1 MAQKL
6 NLSYDENLVAELS
19 NKFDLRDP
27 NAEALADLV
36 KRIEKG
42 NYDALEPLVL
52 NLATGAGKTYVM
64 AAFIEYLRRQ
74 GHPNVM
80 VVTPTK
86 VVQDK
91 TVLDFTEG
99 SHRYIGGFDVPPRLV
114 TPGDVSNLRVDNVA
128 SDLFVGE
135 GASTLYVFNVQ
146 QLFPPKDGG
155 KNVATGDEA
164 ARRKTWKFQEDSGA
178 LAQRLIDTEDLVII
192 ADESHLFGS
201 TAKTFRKSLTS
212 LKPAVT
218 VGLTA
223 SPDKGDDIVY
233 HYPLWRAIQ
242 DGYVKQPVL
251 VYRESGYASED
262 RQLQDALSLLAIK
275 EEAYANYRAAHPNG
289 KQTKPLLFVV
299 CSDVAHATKIA
310 KRLRGPG
317 FVGDPLAVL
326 QVDNEH
332 NNNATQSYLRYL
344 DTDNSPVRV
353 IVSVNKL
360 REGWDTKRIAVMC
373 TLRTMGSE
381 VLTQQVMGRGL
392 RLPFGALTKVPAIDE
407 LDILSHESFVKLLK
421 SENVLKQFG
430 IENAVRE
437 GDEKEIITPP
447 GTSNPPQVGAG
458 AGDGTGATSDTA
470 TDTGETGTTVQPS
483 EDSRTRGDGPDTPA
497 VDRTVGTR
505 ALTDEDDV
513 AKGVEIFT
521 PVVVHVNEKFA
532 GTTFDFPSSAM
543 TKTKKQFELVDLPNS
558 VIVKRAEKV
567 TDTDEYLAR
576 TKIGVADEGNKIE
589 LDNDDRSAVPSFK
602 QTPSQ
607 VAAELIRRVMG
618 PGTVASTPEN
628 NSQLKRRIVPTFME
642 ATKIEQWT
650 EKAKESAA
658 RHLKELIV
666 EESRKANAQTGTTV
680 SIHPVTLP
688 IDDSFALD
696 LDKKILD
703 LLDRQEK
710 SAGKAGFSTAEYYG
724 TWKKGLFEAARF
736 DSFTG
741 EYRLAALLDL
751 DPNVVWWKRIYSHE
765 RARVAYTP
773 HNSYVPD
780 FVVFDKDGTHWI
792 VEAKE
797 NRGRDDERVQAK
809 RAAAE
814 RVVRQL
820 VGMPEYEDQTWG
832 YLIAYEDDIASS
844 DSWAD
849 LVAGSVTERMPTL

>member
-1 MAQKL
+1 MSQKL

-19 NKFDLRDP
+19 NKFDLRAP
-27 NAEALADLV
+27 NAEALSDLV
-36 KRIEKG
+36 KRIEEG

-91 TVLDFTEG
+91 TVLDFSEG

-146 QLFPPKDGG
+146 QLFPPKEGG

-223 SPDKGDDIVY
+223 SPDKGDDVVY
-233 HYPLWRAIQ
+233 RYPLWRAIQ

-251 VYRESGYASED
+251 VYRESGYDSED

-299 CSDVAHATKIA
+299 CSGVPHATEVA
-310 KRLRGPG
+310 ERLRGPG

-332 NNNATQSYLRYL
+332 NDNTTQSFLRYL

-392 RLPFGALTKVPAIDE
+392 RLPFGALTGVPAIDE
-407 LDILSHESFVKLLK
+407 LDILSHESFVKLLQ

-430 IENAVRE
+430 IEDAVRD
-437 GDEKEIITPP
+437 GDGTKIITPP
-447 GTSNPPQVGAG
+447 GTTNPPQVVTGTG
-458 AGDGTGATSDTA
+458 TGGSTSIGTGATDTM
-470 TDTGETGTTVQPS
+470 TVQPGESSLTSNEIIVTPS
-483 EDSRTRGDGPDTPA
+483 E
-497 VDRTVGTR
+497 RTVGTR

-521 PVVVHVNEKFA
+521 PVVVHVNEKFT

-543 TKTKKQFELVDLPNS
+543 TKTKKQFELVDIPNS
-558 VIVKRAEKV
+558 VIVERADKV

-576 TKIGVADEGNKIE
+576 TKIGVANEGNKIE

-618 PGTVASTPEN
+618 SGAVAATTEN
-628 NSQLKRRIVPTFME
+628 TSQLKRRIVPTFME

-658 RHLKELIV
+658 RHLRELVV
-666 EESRKANAQTGTTV
+666 EESRKANTQTGTTV

-688 IDDSFALD
+688 IDNSFVLD
-696 LDKKILD
+696 LDKKVLD

-751 DPNVVWWKRIYSHE
+751 DPNVVWWKRIYAHE
-765 RARVAYTP
+765 GARVAYTP

-780 FVVFDKDGTHWI
+780 FVVYDKDGTHWI

-797 NRGRDDERVQAK
+797 NRGRDDERVQTK

>member
-1 MAQKL
+1 MSQKL

-19 NKFDLRDP
+19 NKFDLRAP

-36 KRIEKG
+36 KRIEEG

-91 TVLDFTEG
+91 TVLDFSEG

-223 SPDKGDDIVY
+223 SPDKGDDVVY
-233 HYPLWRAIQ
+233 RYPLWRAIQ

-251 VYRESGYASED
+251 VYRESGYDSED

-275 EEAYANYRAAHPNG
+275 EEAYANYRAAHLNG

-299 CSDVAHATKIA
+299 CSGVPHATEVA
-310 KRLRGPG
+310 ERLRGPG

-332 NNNATQSYLRYL
+332 NDNTTQSFLRYL

-392 RLPFGALTKVPAIDE
+392 RLPFGTLTGVPAIDE
-407 LDILSHESFVKLLK
+407 LDILSHESFVKLLQ

-430 IENAVRE
+430 IEDAVRD
-437 GDEKEIITPP
+437 GDGTEIITPP
-447 GTSNPPQVGAG
+447 GTTNPPQVVTGTG
-458 AGDGTGATSDTA
+458 TGGSTSIGTGAT
-470 TDTGETGTTVQPS
+470 GTMTVQPGESSFTSNEVIVTPS
-483 EDSRTRGDGPDTPA
+483 E
-497 VDRTVGTR
+497 RTVGTR

-543 TKTKKQFELVDLPNS
+543 TKTKKQFELVDIPNS
-558 VIVKRAEKV
+558 VIVERADKV

-576 TKIGVADEGNKIE
+576 TKIGVANEGNKIE
-589 LDNDDRSAVPSFK
+589 LDNDERSAVPSFK

-618 PGTVASTPEN
+618 SGAVAATTEN
-628 NSQLKRRIVPTFME
+628 TSQLKRRIVPTFME

-658 RHLKELIV
+658 RHLRELVV

-680 SIHPVTLP
+680 SIHPLTLP
-688 IDDSFALD
+688 IDNSFVLD
-696 LDKKILD
+696 LDKKVLD

-751 DPNVVWWKRIYSHE
+751 DPNVVWWKRIYAHE
-765 RARVAYTP
+765 GARVAYTP

-780 FVVFDKDGTHWI
+780 FVVYDKDGTHWI

-797 NRGRDDERVQAK
+797 NRGRDDERVQTK

-849 LVAGSVTERMPTL
+849 LVAGSVTERMPKL

>member
-6 NLSYDENLVAELS
+6 NLSFDENLVAELTS
-19 NKFDLRDP
+19 KFDLRAP

-36 KRIEKG
+36 KRIEEG

-114 TPGDVSNLRVDNVA
+114 TPGDVSNLRVNDA
-128 SDLFVGE
+128 AADQFVGE
-135 GASTLYVFNVQ
+135 GASTLYVFNVHQ
-146 QLFPPKDGG
+146 IIPPKEGG
-155 KNVATGDEA
+155 KNVATGEEA

-192 ADESHLFGS
+192 ADESHLFGT
-201 TAKTFRKSLTS
+201 TAKRFRESLTS

-223 SPDKGDDIVY
+223 SPDEGDDIVY
-233 HYPLWRAIQ
+233 RYPLWRAIQ

-251 VYRESGYASED
+251 VYRESGYDSEG

-275 EEAYANYRAAHPNG
+275 EEAYANYREAHPNG

-299 CSDVAHATKIA
+299 CSSVPHATEVA
-310 KRLRGPG
+310 ERLRGPG

-332 NNNATQSYLRYL
+332 NDNTTQSFLRYL

-392 RLPFGALTKVPAIDE
+392 RLPFGALTRVSAIDE
-407 LDILSHESFVKLLK
+407 LDILSHESFVILLK
-421 SENVLKQFG
+421 NENVLKQFG
-430 IENAVRE
+430 IEDAVRE
-437 GDEKEIITPP
+437 GDGKKVIAPP
-447 GTSNPPQVGAG
+447 GTTNPPQVGT
-458 AGDGTGATSDTA
+458 GTGDDTDATGDTSA
-470 TDTGETGTTVQPS
+470 DIGKTGTTVQPGEGS
-483 EDSRTRGDGPDTPA
+483 STPGDFPDTPA
-497 VDRTVGTR
+497 VGRTVGTR
-505 ALTDEDDV
+505 ALTDEDDIG
-513 AKGVEIFT
+513 KDVEVFT
-521 PVVVHVNEKFA
+521 PVIVNINEKFA
-532 GTTFDFPSSAM
+532 GTTFDFPSSTM
-543 TKTKKQFELVDLPNS
+543 TKTKKQFELVDVPNS
-558 VIVKRAEKV
+558 VVVERADKV

-576 TKIGVADEGNKIE
+576 TKIGVADEGNEIE
-589 LDNDDRSAVPSFK
+589 LDNDERSAVPSFK

-607 VAAELIRRVMG
+607 VAAELVRRVMG
-618 PGTVASTPEN
+618 SGAVAATPEN
-628 NSQLKRRIVPTFME
+628 NSQLRRRIVPTFMK

-658 RHLKELIV
+658 RHLRELVI

-680 SIHPVTLP
+680 AIHPVTLP
-688 IDDSFALD
+688 IDDSFTLE
-696 LDKKILD
+696 LNKKVLD
-703 LLDRQEK
+703 LLDSQAK
-710 SAGKAGFSTAEYYG
+710 SAGKAGFSDAEYYG
-724 TWKKGLFEAARF
+724 KWKKGLFEAARF

-751 DPNVVWWKRIYSHE
+751 DPNVVWWKRIYAHE
-765 RARVAYTP
+765 GARVAYTP

-780 FVVFDKDGTHWI
+780 FIVYDRQGIYWI

-797 NRGRDDERVQAK
+797 NRGRNDERVQAK

-820 VGMPEYEDQTWG
+820 IGMPEYEDQTWG

-849 LVAGSVTERMPTL
+849 LVSGSVTERMPST

>member
-1 MAQKL
+1 MSQKL
-6 NLSYDENLVAELS
+6 NLSYDENLVAELTS
-19 NKFDLRDP
+19 KFDLRAP
-27 NAEALADLV
+27 NTEALTALV
-36 KRIEKG
+36 KRIENG
-42 NYDALEPLVL
+42 DYNALEPLVL

-64 AAFIEYLRRQ
+64 AAFTEYLRRQ

-91 TVLDFTEG
+91 TVLDFSKG
-99 SHRYIGGFDVPPRLV
+99 SHRYIGGFDIPPRLV
-114 TPGDVSNLRVDNVA
+114 TPDDVSNVRVNYA
-128 SDLFVGE
+128 AADLFVGE
-135 GASTLYVFNVQ
+135 GASTLYVFNVH
-146 QLFPPKDGG
+146 QLFPPKEGG
-155 KNVATGDEA
+155 KNVATGEEA
-164 ARRKTWKFQEDSGA
+164 ARRRTWKFQEESGA

-201 TAKTFRKSLTS
+201 TAKTFRKSLTA
-212 LKPAVT
+212 LKPVVT

-223 SPDKGDDIVY
+223 SPDEGDAIVY
-233 HYPLWRAIQ
+233 RYPLWRAIQ

-251 VYRESGYASED
+251 VYRESGYDSED

-299 CSDVAHATKIA
+299 CSGVPHSTEVAE
-310 KRLRGPG
+310 RLRGPG

-332 NNNATQSYLRYL
+332 NDATTQSFLRYL

-392 RLPFGALTKVPAIDE
+392 RLPFGALTGVSAIDE
-407 LDILSHESFVKLLK
+407 LDILSHESFVKLLE

-430 IENAVRE
+430 IQDAVRD
-437 GDEKEIITPP
+437 GGSKEIITPP
-447 GTSNPPQVGAG
+447 GTSNPPQVGTGTEAG
-458 AGDGTGATSDTA
+458 TTA
-470 TDTGETGTTVQPS
+470 TTDETSTTTIKPS
-483 EDSRTRGDGPDTPA
+483 EDALTSPGVPDTTA
-497 VDRTVGTR
+497 GRTVGTR

-513 AKGVEIFT
+513 TKGVEVFT
-521 PVVVHVNEKFA
+521 PVVVHINKKFA
-532 GTTFDFPSSAM
+532 GTTFDFPSSTM
-543 TKTKKQFELVDLPNS
+543 TKTKKQFELVDVTNAA
-558 VIVKRAEKV
+558 VVEQARKV

-576 TKIGVADEGNKIE
+576 TKIGVAEEGNAIE
-589 LDNDDRSAVPSFK
+589 LDNDERFAVPSFK
-602 QTPSQ
+602 QTSSQ

-618 PGTVASTPEN
+618 SGAVAATAEN
-628 NSQLKRRIVPTFME
+628 TSQLKRRIVPAFMD
-642 ATKIEQWT
+642 ATKIDQWT

-658 RHLKELIV
+658 RHLRELVV
-666 EESRKANAQTGTTV
+666 EESKKAHAQTGTTV
-680 SIHPVTLP
+680 TIHPVTLP
-688 IDDSFALD
+688 IDDSFVLE
-696 LDKKILD
+696 LDKKVLQ
-703 LLDRQEK
+703 LLDRQAK
-710 SAGKAGFSTAEYYG
+710 SASKAGFSDAEFYG

-741 EYRLAALLDL
+741 EYRLAALFDL
-751 DPNVVWWKRIYSHE
+751 DPNVVWWKRIYAHE
-765 RARVAYTP
+765 GARVAYTP

-780 FVVFDKDGTHWI
+780 FVVFDKEGTHWI

-849 LVAGSVTERMPTL
+849 LVAGSVTERMPKL

>member
-1 MAQKL
+1 MTQRL
-6 NLSYDENLVAELS
+6 NLSFDENLVAELTS
-19 NKFDLRDP
+19 KFDLREP
-27 NAEALADLV
+27 NAEALTELV
-36 KRIEKG
+36 KRIEEG

-74 GHPNVM
+74 GHPSVM

-91 TVLDFTEG
+91 TVLDFTQG

-114 TPGDVSNLRVDNVA
+114 TPGDVSNLRVNDA
-128 SDLFVGE
+128 AADLFVGE
-135 GASTLYVFNVQ
+135 GASTLYVFNVH
-146 QLFPPKDGG
+146 QLFPPKEGG

-164 ARRKTWKFQEDSGA
+164 ARRRTWKFQEDSGA

-192 ADESHLFGS
+192 ADESHLFGT
-201 TAKTFRKSLTS
+201 TAKTFRQSLTA
-212 LKPAVT
+212 LKPALT

-223 SPDKGDDIVY
+223 SPDEGDDIVY
-233 HYPLWRAIQ
+233 RYPLWRAIQ

-251 VYRESGYASED
+251 VYRDSGYDSED

-299 CSDVAHATKIA
+299 CSGVPHATEVA
-310 KRLRGPG
+310 ERLRGPG

-332 NNNATQSYLRYL
+332 NDNTTQSFLRYL
-344 DTDNSPVRV
+344 DTDHSPVRV

-407 LDILSHESFVKLLK
+407 LDILSHESFVKLLE

-430 IENAVRE
+430 IEDAVRDSDGTE
-437 GDEKEIITPP
+437 LITPP
-447 GTSNPPQVGAG
+447 GTTNPPQVSPSTGTAG
-458 AGDGTGATSDTA
+458 GTSTA
-470 TDTGETGTTVQPS
+470 TGETGSTAVQAGEGTFTSDEVTVAP
-483 EDSRTRGDGPDTPA
+483 GG
-497 VDRTVGTR
+497 RTVGTR

-513 AKGVEIFT
+513 TKGVEVFT
-521 PVVVHVNEKFA
+521 PVVVHVNNEFA
-532 GTTFDFPSSAM
+532 GTTFDFPSSTM
-543 TKTKKQFELVDLPNS
+543 TKTKKQFELVDVTNAA
-558 VIVKRAEKV
+558 VVEQARKV

-576 TKIGVADEGNKIE
+576 TKIGVAEAGNAIE
-589 LDNDDRSAVPSFK
+589 LDNDERFAVPSFK

-607 VAAELIRRVMG
+607 VDAELIRRVMG
-618 PGTVASTPEN
+618 SGAVAATAEN
-628 NSQLKRRIVPTFME
+628 TSQLKRRIVPAFMD
-642 ATKIEQWT
+642 AAKIDQWT

-658 RHLKELIV
+658 RHLRELVV
-666 EESRKANAQTGTTV
+666 EESREAHAQTGTTV
-680 SIHPVTLP
+680 TIHPVTLP
-688 IDDSFALD
+688 IDDSFVLE
-696 LDKKILD
+696 LDKKVLQ
-703 LLDRQEK
+703 LLDRQAK
-710 SAGKAGFSTAEYYG
+710 SASKAGFSDAEFYG

-751 DPNVVWWKRIYSHE
+751 DPNVEWWKRIYAHE
-765 RARVAYTP
+765 GARVAYTP

-780 FVVFDKDGTHWI
+780 FVVFDKEGTHWI

-832 YLIAYEDDIASS
+832 YLIAYEDDIATA

-849 LVAGSVTERMPTL
+849 LVAGSVTERMPKL

>member
-1 MAQKL
+1 
-6 NLSYDENLVAELS
+6 LSYDENLVAELS
-19 NKFDLRDP
+19 NKFDLRAP

-36 KRIEKG
+36 KRIEEG

-91 TVLDFTEG
+91 TVLDFSEG

-114 TPGDVSNLRVDNVA
+114 TPGDVSKLRVDNVA

-223 SPDKGDDIVY
+223 SPDKGDDVVY
-233 HYPLWRAIQ
+233 RYPLWRAIQ

-251 VYRESGYASED
+251 VYRESGYDSED

-299 CSDVAHATKIA
+299 CSGVPHATEVA
-310 KRLRGPG
+310 ERLRGPG
-317 FVGDPLAVL
+317 FVGAPLAVL

-332 NNNATQSYLRYL
+332 NDNTTQSFLRYL

-392 RLPFGALTKVPAIDE
+392 RLPFGALTGVPAIDE
-407 LDILSHESFVKLLK
+407 LDILSHESFVKLLQ

-430 IENAVRE
+430 IEDAVRD
-437 GDEKEIITPP
+437 GDGTEIITPP
-447 GTSNPPQVGAG
+447 GTTNPPQVVTGTG
-458 AGDGTGATSDTA
+458 TGGSTSIGTGATDTM
-470 TDTGETGTTVQPS
+470 TVQPGESSFISNEVIVTPS
-483 EDSRTRGDGPDTPA
+483 E
-497 VDRTVGTR
+497 RTVGTR

-513 AKGVEIFT
+513 SKGVEIFT

-543 TKTKKQFELVDLPNS
+543 TKTKKQFELVDIPNS
-558 VIVKRAEKV
+558 VIVERADKV

-576 TKIGVADEGNKIE
+576 TKIGVANEGNKIE

-618 PGTVASTPEN
+618 SGAVAATTEN
-628 NSQLKRRIVPTFME
+628 TSQLKRRIVPTFME

-658 RHLKELIV
+658 RHLRELVV

-680 SIHPVTLP
+680 SIHPLTLP
-688 IDDSFALD
+688 IDNSFVLD
-696 LDKKILD
+696 LDKKVLD

-751 DPNVVWWKRIYSHE
+751 DPNVVWWKRIYAHE
-765 RARVAYTP
+765 GARVAYTP

-780 FVVFDKDGTHWI
+780 FVVYDKDGTHWI

-797 NRGRDDERVQAK
+797 NRGRDDERVQTK

-849 LVAGSVTERMPTL
+849 LVAGSVTERMPKL

>member
-1 MAQKL
+1 MTQKL
-6 NLSYDENLVAELS
+6 NLSFDENLVAELS
-19 NKFDLRDP
+19 NKFDLRAP

-36 KRIEKG
+36 KRIEEG

-114 TPGDVSNLRVDNVA
+114 TPGDVSNLRVNDVA
-128 SDLFVGE
+128 ADPNVGE
-135 GASTLYVFNVQ
+135 GASKLYVFNVQ
-146 QLFPPKDGG
+146 QLFPPKEGG

-223 SPDKGDDIVY
+223 SPDKGDDVVY
-233 HYPLWRAIQ
+233 RYPLWRAIQ

-251 VYRESGYASED
+251 VYRESGYDSED

-275 EEAYANYRAAHPNG
+275 EEAYANYRATHPNG

-299 CSDVAHATKIA
+299 CSGVPHATEVA
-310 KRLRGPG
+310 ERLRGPG
-317 FVGDPLAVL
+317 FVNDPPAVL

-332 NNNATQSYLRYL
+332 NDNTTQSFLRYL
-344 DTDNSPVRV
+344 DTDNSPIRV

-392 RLPFGALTKVPAIDE
+392 RLPYGVLTGVPTIDE
-407 LDILSHESFVKLLK
+407 LDILSHQSFVKLLE

-430 IENAVRE
+430 IEDAVPE
-437 GDEKEIITPP
+437 GQAKGLITPSGTENTP
-447 GTSNPPQVGAG
+447 QDSTGADTTSNSTIADQ
-458 AGDGTGATSDTA
+458 
-470 TDTGETGTTVQPS
+470 TGTTSDQTNETAGESDAMLSSAGGRSVSTRPLDDKEDISDNS
-483 EDSRTRGDGPDTPA
+483 EE
-497 VDRTVGTR
+497 
-505 ALTDEDDV
+505 L
-513 AKGVEIFT
+513 T
-521 PVVVHVNEKFA
+521 PVNVRMNEAFI
-532 GTTFDFPSSAM
+532 GTTFDFPSSTM
-543 TKTKKQFELVDLPNS
+543 TKTKKQFELVDIAS
-558 VIVKRAEKV
+558 AVVIEQAGKV
-567 TDTDEYLAR
+567 TDTDEYLDR
-576 TKIGVADEGNKIE
+576 TRIGVSDDGNAIE
-589 LDNDDRSAVPSFK
+589 LDHEDRSAVPSFR
-602 QTPSQ
+602 QSASQ
-607 VAAELIRRVMG
+607 VASELIRRVMG
-618 PGTVASTPEN
+618 SGVVAATVEN
-628 NSQLKRRIVPTFME
+628 TSQLKRRIVPTFME

-658 RHLKELIV
+658 RHLKDLVV
-666 EESRKANAQTGTTV
+666 EESKKANAQTGTKVT
-680 SIHPVTLP
+680 IKPVTLP
-688 IDDSFALD
+688 IDDSFPLE
-696 LDKKILD
+696 LGKKVLD
-703 LLDRQEK
+703 LLDQKAK
-710 SAGKAGFSTAEYYG
+710 SAGQAGFSDSEYYG
-724 TWKKGLFEAARF
+724 IWKKGLFEAARF

-751 DPNVVWWKRIYSHE
+751 DPNVVWWKRIYAHE
-765 RARVAYTP
+765 GARVAYTP
-773 HNSYVPD
+773 YNSYVPD
-780 FVVFDKDGTHWI
+780 FIVYDKEGVHWI

-797 NRGRDDERVQAK
+797 NRGRNDERVQAK

-820 VGMPEYEDQTWG
+820 VGMPRYEHQTWG
-832 YLIAYEDDIASS
+832 YLIAYEDDISSS

-849 LVAGSVTERMPTL
+849 LISGSVAERMPEL

>member
-1 MAQKL
+1 M
-6 NLSYDENLVAELS
+6 
-19 NKFDLRDP
+19 
-27 NAEALADLV
+27 
-36 KRIEKG
+36 
-42 NYDALEPLVL
+42 
-52 NLATGAGKTYVM
+52 
-64 AAFIEYLRRQ
+64 
-74 GHPNVM
+74 
-80 VVTPTK
+80 
-86 VVQDK
+86 
-91 TVLDFTEG
+91 
-99 SHRYIGGFDVPPRLV
+99 
-114 TPGDVSNLRVDNVA
+114 
-128 SDLFVGE
+128 
-135 GASTLYVFNVQ
+135 
-146 QLFPPKDGG
+146 
-155 KNVATGDEA
+155 
-164 ARRKTWKFQEDSGA
+164 
-178 LAQRLIDTEDLVII
+178 IDTEDLVII

-223 SPDKGDDIVY
+223 SPDKGDDVVY
-233 HYPLWRAIQ
+233 RYPLWRAIQ

-251 VYRESGYASED
+251 VYRESGYDSED

-299 CSDVAHATKIA
+299 CSGVPHATEVA
-310 KRLRGPG
+310 ERLRGPG
-317 FVGDPLAVL
+317 FVGAPLAVL

-332 NNNATQSYLRYL
+332 NDNTTQSFLRYL

-392 RLPFGALTKVPAIDE
+392 RLPFGALTGVPAIDE
-407 LDILSHESFVKLLK
+407 LDILSHESFVKLLQ

-430 IENAVRE
+430 IEDAVRD
-437 GDEKEIITPP
+437 GDGTEIITPP
-447 GTSNPPQVGAG
+447 GTTNPPQVVTGTG
-458 AGDGTGATSDTA
+458 TGGSTSIGTGATDTM
-470 TDTGETGTTVQPS
+470 TVQPGESSFISNEVIVTPS
-483 EDSRTRGDGPDTPA
+483 E
-497 VDRTVGTR
+497 RTVGTR

-513 AKGVEIFT
+513 SKGVEIFT

-543 TKTKKQFELVDLPNS
+543 TKTKKQFELVDIPNS
-558 VIVKRAEKV
+558 VIVERADKV

-576 TKIGVADEGNKIE
+576 TKIGVANEGNKIE
-589 LDNDDRSAVPSFK
+589 LDNDERSAVPSFK

-618 PGTVASTPEN
+618 SGAVAATTEN
-628 NSQLKRRIVPTFME
+628 TSQLKRRIVPTFME

-658 RHLKELIV
+658 RHLRELVV

-680 SIHPVTLP
+680 SIHPLTLP
-688 IDDSFALD
+688 IDNSFVLD
-696 LDKKILD
+696 LDKKVLD

-751 DPNVVWWKRIYSHE
+751 DPNVVWWKRIYAHE
-765 RARVAYTP
+765 GARVAYTP

-849 LVAGSVTERMPTL
+849 LVAGSLTERMPKL

>member
-6 NLSYDENLVAELS
+6 NLSFDENLVAELS
-19 NKFDLRDP
+19 NKFDLRAP

-36 KRIEKG
+36 KRIEEG

-91 TVLDFTEG
+91 TVLDFSEG

-114 TPGDVSNLRVDNVA
+114 TPGDVSKLRIDNVA

-223 SPDKGDDIVY
+223 SPDKGDDVVY
-233 HYPLWRAIQ
+233 RYPLWRAIQ

-251 VYRESGYASED
+251 VYRESGYDSED

-299 CSDVAHATKIA
+299 CSGVPHATEVA
-310 KRLRGPG
+310 ERLRGPG

-332 NNNATQSYLRYL
+332 NDNTTQSFLRYL

-392 RLPFGALTKVPAIDE
+392 RLPFGALTGVPAIDE
-407 LDILSHESFVKLLK
+407 LDILSHESFVKLLQ

-430 IENAVRE
+430 IEDAVRD
-437 GDEKEIITPP
+437 GDGTEIITPP
-447 GTSNPPQVGAG
+447 GTTNPPQVVTGTG
-458 AGDGTGATSDTA
+458 TGGSTSIGTGAT
-470 TDTGETGTTVQPS
+470 GTMTVQPGESSFTSNEVIVTPS
-483 EDSRTRGDGPDTPA
+483 E
-497 VDRTVGTR
+497 RTVGTR

-543 TKTKKQFELVDLPNS
+543 TKTKKQFELVDIPNS
-558 VIVKRAEKV
+558 VIVERADKV

-576 TKIGVADEGNKIE
+576 TKIGVANEGNKIE

-618 PGTVASTPEN
+618 SGAVAATVEN
-628 NSQLKRRIVPTFME
+628 TSQLKRRIVPAFME

-658 RHLKELIV
+658 RHLRELVV

-688 IDDSFALD
+688 IDNSFVLD
-696 LDKKILD
+696 LDKKVLD

-751 DPNVVWWKRIYSHE
+751 DPNVVWWKRIYAHE
-765 RARVAYTP
+765 GARVAYTP

-849 LVAGSVTERMPTL
+849 LVAVSLTERMPKL

>member
-6 NLSYDENLVAELS
+6 NLSFDENLVAELS

-36 KRIEKG
+36 KRIEEG

-223 SPDKGDDIVY
+223 SPDKGDDVVY
-233 HYPLWRAIQ
+233 RYPLWRAIQ

-251 VYRESGYASED
+251 VYRESGYDSED

-299 CSDVAHATKIA
+299 CSGVPHATEVA
-310 KRLRGPG
+310 ERLRGPG
-317 FVGDPLAVL
+317 FVNDPLAVL

-332 NNNATQSYLRYL
+332 NDNTTQSFLRYL

-373 TLRTMGSE
+373 TLRTMGSD

-392 RLPFGALTKVPAIDE
+392 RLPFGALTEVPAIDE
-407 LDILSHESFVKLLK
+407 LDILSHESFVRLLEN
-421 SENVLKQFG
+421 ENVLKQFG
-430 IENAVRE
+430 IEDAVRD
-437 GDEKEIITPP
+437 GNGKEIITPP
-447 GTSNPPQVGAG
+447 GTTNPPQVGTG
-458 AGDGTGATSDTA
+458 TGTGATGDTS
-470 TDTGETGTTVQPS
+470 TDTGETGTTVQPG
-483 EDSRTRGDGPDTPA
+483 EDSRTSGDVPDTPA

-505 ALTDEDDV
+505 ALTDEDDIG
-513 AKGVEIFT
+513 KDVEVFT
-521 PVVVHVNEKFA
+521 PVIVSINEKFA
-532 GTTFDFPSSAM
+532 GTTFDFPSSTM
-543 TKTKKQFELVDLPNS
+543 TKTKKQFELVDIPNS
-558 VIVKRAEKV
+558 VIVERADKV

-576 TKIGVADEGNKIE
+576 TKIGVANEGNKIE

-618 PGTVASTPEN
+618 SGTVAATTEN
-628 NSQLKRRIVPTFME
+628 TSQLKRRIVPTFME

-658 RHLKELIV
+658 RHLRELVV

-688 IDDSFALD
+688 IDDSFVLD
-696 LDKKILD
+696 LDKKVLD

-751 DPNVVWWKRIYSHE
+751 DPNVVWWKRIYAHE
-765 RARVAYTP
+765 GARVAYTP

-849 LVAGSVTERMPTL
+849 LVAGSVTERMPKV

>member
-1 MAQKL
+1 MPQKL
-6 NLSYDENLVAELS
+6 NLSFDENLVAELS
-19 NKFDLRDP
+19 NKFDLRAP

-36 KRIEKG
+36 KRIEEG

-52 NLATGAGKTYVM
+52 SLATGAGKTYVM

-91 TVLDFTEG
+91 TVLDFSEG

-114 TPGDVSNLRVDNVA
+114 TPGDVSKLRIDNVA

-233 HYPLWRAIQ
+233 RYPLWRAIQ

-251 VYRESGYASED
+251 VYRESGYDSED

-275 EEAYANYRAAHPNG
+275 EEAYANYRAAHPKG

-299 CSDVAHATKIA
+299 CSGVPHATEVA
-310 KRLRGPG
+310 ERLRGPG

-332 NNNATQSYLRYL
+332 NDNTTQSFLRYL

-392 RLPFGALTKVPAIDE
+392 RLPFGALTGVPAIDE
-407 LDILSHESFVKLLK
+407 LDILSHESFVKLLQ

-430 IENAVRE
+430 IEDAVRD
-437 GDEKEIITPP
+437 GDGTEIITPP
-447 GTSNPPQVGAG
+447 GTTNPPQVVTGTG
-458 AGDGTGATSDTA
+458 TGGSTSIGTGAT
-470 TDTGETGTTVQPS
+470 GTMTVQPGESSFTSNEMIVTPS
-483 EDSRTRGDGPDTPA
+483 E
-497 VDRTVGTR
+497 RTVGTR

-543 TKTKKQFELVDLPNS
+543 TKTKKQFELVDIPNS
-558 VIVKRAEKV
+558 VIVERADKV

-576 TKIGVADEGNKIE
+576 TKIGVANEGNKIE

-618 PGTVASTPEN
+618 SGAVAATVEN
-628 NSQLKRRIVPTFME
+628 TSQLKRRIVPAFME

-658 RHLKELIV
+658 RHLRELVV

-688 IDDSFALD
+688 IDNSFVLD
-696 LDKKILD
+696 LDKKVLD

-751 DPNVVWWKRIYSHE
+751 DPNVVWWKRIYAHE
-765 RARVAYTP
+765 GARVAYTP

>member
-19 NKFDLRDP
+19 NKFTLRAP
-27 NAEALADLV
+27 NAEALAELV

-42 NYDALEPLVL
+42 DYDALEPLVL
-52 NLATGAGKTYVM
+52 NLATGAGKTYVL

-146 QLFPPKDGG
+146 QLFPPKDNR

-251 VYRESGYASED
+251 VYRDSGYASED
-262 RQLQDALSLLAIK
+262 RQLQDALSLLNIK

-299 CSDVAHATKIA
+299 CSGVPHATEVA
-310 KRLRGPG
+310 ERLRGPG
-317 FVGDPLAVL
+317 FIGDPLAVL

-332 NNNATQSYLRYL
+332 NDATTQSFLRYL

-392 RLPFGALTKVPAIDE
+392 RLPFGALTGVSAIDE
-407 LDILSHESFVKLLK
+407 LDILSHESFVKLLE

-430 IENAVRE
+430 IQDAVRD
-437 GDEKEIITPP
+437 GGSKEIITPP
-447 GTSNPPQVGAG
+447 GTSNPPQVGTGNG
-458 AGDGTGATSDTA
+458 AGTTA
-470 TDTGETGTTVQPS
+470 TTDETSTTTVKPG
-483 EDSRTRGDGPDTPA
+483 EDALTPPGVPDTTA
-497 VDRTVGTR
+497 GRTVGTR
-505 ALTDEDDV
+505 ALTDQDDI
-513 AKGVEIFT
+513 AKGVEVFT
-521 PVVVHVNEKFA
+521 PVVVHLNERFA
-532 GTTFDFPSSAM
+532 GTTFEFPSSTM
-543 TKTKKQFELVDLPNS
+543 TKTKKQFELVDIPNS
-558 VIVKRAEKV
+558 VIVERADKV

-618 PGTVASTPEN
+618 SGMVAATAEN
-628 NSQLKRRIVPTFME
+628 TSQLKRRIVPAFME

-658 RHLKELIV
+658 RHLKDLVV
-666 EESRKANAQTGTTV
+666 EESKKANTQTGTAV
-680 SIHPVTLP
+680 NIHPVTLP
-688 IDDSFALD
+688 VDDSFPLE
-696 LDKKILD
+696 LNKNIVD
-703 LLDRQEK
+703 LLDQQAK
-710 SAGKAGFSTAEYYG
+710 SAGKAGFSDAAYYG

-751 DPNVVWWKRIYSHE
+751 DPNVVWWKRIYTHE
-765 RARVAYTP
+765 GARVAYTP

-780 FVVFDKDGTHWI
+780 FVVFDKEGTHWI

-820 VGMPEYEDQTWG
+820 VGMPEYEHQTWG
-832 YLIAYEDDIASS
+832 YLIAYEDDIATA

-849 LVAGSVTERMPTL
+849 LVAGSVTERMPKL

>member
-1 MAQKL
+1 MSQKL

-19 NKFDLRDP
+19 NKFDLRAP

-36 KRIEKG
+36 KRIEEG

-91 TVLDFTEG
+91 TVLDFSEG

-114 TPGDVSNLRVDNVA
+114 TPGDVSKLRIDNVA

-223 SPDKGDDIVY
+223 SPDKGDDVVY
-233 HYPLWRAIQ
+233 RYPLWRAIQ

-251 VYRESGYASED
+251 VYRESGYDSED

-299 CSDVAHATKIA
+299 CSGVPHATEVA
-310 KRLRGPG
+310 ERLRGPG
-317 FVGDPLAVL
+317 FVSDPLAVL

-332 NNNATQSYLRYL
+332 NDNTTQSFLRYL

-392 RLPFGALTKVPAIDE
+392 RLPFGALTGVPAIDE
-407 LDILSHESFVKLLK
+407 LDILSHESFVKLLQ

-430 IENAVRE
+430 IEDAVRD
-437 GDEKEIITPP
+437 GDGTKIITPP
-447 GTSNPPQVGAG
+447 GTTNPPQVVT
-458 AGDGTGATSDTA
+458 GTGTGGSTSI
-470 TDTGETGTTVQPS
+470 GTGTTGTMTVQPGESSFTSNEVIVTPS
-483 EDSRTRGDGPDTPA
+483 E
-497 VDRTVGTR
+497 RTVGTR

-543 TKTKKQFELVDLPNS
+543 TKTKKQFELVDIPNS
-558 VIVKRAEKV
+558 VIVERADKV

-576 TKIGVADEGNKIE
+576 TKIGVANEGNKIE

-618 PGTVASTPEN
+618 SGAVAATVEN
-628 NSQLKRRIVPTFME
+628 TSQLKRRIVPAFME

-658 RHLKELIV
+658 RHLRELVV

-688 IDDSFALD
+688 IDNSFLLD
-696 LDKKILD
+696 LDKKVLD

-751 DPNVVWWKRIYSHE
+751 DPNVVWWKRIYAHE
-765 RARVAYTP
+765 GARVAYTP

-797 NRGRDDERVQAK
+797 NRGRDDERVQTK

>member
-6 NLSYDENLVAELS
+6 NLSFDENLVAELS
-19 NKFDLRDP
+19 NKFDLRAP

-36 KRIEKG
+36 KRIEEG

-91 TVLDFTEG
+91 TVLDFSEG

-114 TPGDVSNLRVDNVA
+114 TPGDVSKLRIDNVA

-178 LAQRLIDTEDLVII
+178 LAQRLIDTEDLVIV

-223 SPDKGDDIVY
+223 SPDKGDDVVY
-233 HYPLWRAIQ
+233 RYPLWRAIQ

-251 VYRESGYASED
+251 VYRESGYDSED

-299 CSDVAHATKIA
+299 CSGVPHATEVA
-310 KRLRGPG
+310 ERLRGPG

-332 NNNATQSYLRYL
+332 NDNTTQSFLRYL

-392 RLPFGALTKVPAIDE
+392 RLPFGALTGVPAIDE
-407 LDILSHESFVKLLK
+407 LDILSHESFVKLLQ

-430 IENAVRE
+430 IEDAVRD
-437 GDEKEIITPP
+437 GDGTEIITPP
-447 GTSNPPQVGAG
+447 GTTNPPQVVTGTG
-458 AGDGTGATSDTA
+458 TGGSTSIGTGATDTM
-470 TDTGETGTTVQPS
+470 TVQPGESSFTSNEVIVTPS
-483 EDSRTRGDGPDTPA
+483 E
-497 VDRTVGTR
+497 RTVGTR

-543 TKTKKQFELVDLPNS
+543 TKTKKQFELVDIPNS
-558 VIVKRAEKV
+558 VIVERADRV

-576 TKIGVADEGNKIE
+576 TKIGVANEGNKIE

-618 PGTVASTPEN
+618 SGAVAATTEN
-628 NSQLKRRIVPTFME
+628 ASQLKRRIVPAFME

-658 RHLKELIV
+658 RHLRELVV

-688 IDDSFALD
+688 IDNSFVLD
-696 LDKKILD
+696 LDKKVLD

-741 EYRLAALLDL
+741 EYRLAALFDL
-751 DPNVVWWKRIYSHE
+751 DPNVVWWKRIYAHE
-765 RARVAYTP
+765 GARVAYTP

-780 FVVFDKDGTHWI
+780 FVVYDKDGTHWI

-797 NRGRDDERVQAK
+797 NRGRDDERVQTK

-849 LVAGSVTERMPTL
+849 LVAGSVTERMPAL

>member
-1 MAQKL
+1 MTQKL
-6 NLSYDENLVAELS
+6 NLSFDENLVAELTS
-19 NKFDLRDP
+19 KFDLRAP
-27 NAEALADLV
+27 NAEALTELV
-36 KRIEKG
+36 KRIEEG

-91 TVLDFTEG
+91 TVLDFTQG

-114 TPGDVSNLRVDNVA
+114 TPGDVSNLRVNDA
-128 SDLFVGE
+128 AADLFVGG
-135 GASTLYVFNVQ
+135 GASTLYVFNVH
-146 QLFPPKDGG
+146 QLFPPKEGG

-164 ARRKTWKFQEDSGA
+164 ARRRTWKFQEDSGA

-192 ADESHLFGS
+192 ADESHLFGT
-201 TAKTFRKSLTS
+201 TAKTFRQSLTA

-223 SPDKGDDIVY
+223 SPDEGDDIVY
-233 HYPLWRAIQ
+233 RYPLWRAIQ

-251 VYRESGYASED
+251 VYRESGYDSED

-289 KQTKPLLFVV
+289 KQTRPLLFVV
-299 CSDVAHATKIA
+299 CSGVPHATEVA
-310 KRLRGPG
+310 ERLRGPG
-317 FVGDPLAVL
+317 FVDDPLAVL

-332 NNNATQSYLRYL
+332 NDNTTQSFLRYL

-392 RLPFGALTKVPAIDE
+392 RLPFGALTKVPGIDE
-407 LDILSHESFVKLLK
+407 LDILSHESFVKLLE

-430 IENAVRE
+430 IEDAVRD
-437 GDEKEIITPP
+437 GDGTELITPP
-447 GTSNPPQVGAG
+447 GTTNPPQVSPGAG
-458 AGDGTGATSDTA
+458 TGGSPSIGTGATGT
-470 TDTGETGTTVQPS
+470 TTVQPGEGS
-483 EDSRTRGDGPDTPA
+483 FISNEVTVAPGE
-497 VDRTVGTR
+497 RTVGTR
-505 ALTDEDDV
+505 ALTDEDDIGKDV
-513 AKGVEIFT
+513 KVLT
-521 PVVVHVNEKFA
+521 PAIVNINEKFA
-532 GTTFDFPSSAM
+532 GTTFDFPSSTM
-543 TKTKKQFELVDLPNS
+543 TKTKKQFELVDVPNS
-558 VIVKRAEKV
+558 VIVERADKV

-576 TKIGVADEGNKIE
+576 TKIGVADDGNKIE
-589 LDNDDRSAVPSFK
+589 LDNDERSAVPSFK

-607 VAAELIRRVMG
+607 VAVELIRRVMG
-618 PGTVASTPEN
+618 SGAVAATTEN
-628 NSQLKRRIVPTFME
+628 TSQLKRRIVPTFME

-658 RHLKELIV
+658 RHLRELVI

-688 IDDSFALD
+688 IDDSFVLD
-696 LDKKILD
+696 LDKKVLD

-710 SAGKAGFSTAEYYG
+710 SASKAGFSTAEYYG

-751 DPNVVWWKRIYSHE
+751 DPNVVWWKRIYAHE
-765 RARVAYTP
+765 GARVAYTP

-780 FVVFDKDGTHWI
+780 FVVYDKDGTHWI

-832 YLIAYEDDIASS
+832 YLIAYEDDISSS

>member
-6 NLSYDENLVAELS
+6 NLSYDENLIAELTS
-19 NKFDLRDP
+19 KFDLRAP
-27 NAEALADLV
+27 NTEALSELV
-36 KRIEKG
+36 QRVEEG
-42 NYDALEPLVL
+42 NYNALEALVL

-74 GHPNVM
+74 GHSNVM

-91 TVLDFTEG
+91 TVLDFTKG
-99 SHRYIGGFDVPPRLV
+99 SHRYIGGFDIPPRLV
-114 TPGDVSNLRVDNVA
+114 TPGDVSNLRVNDA
-128 SDLFVGE
+128 AADLFVGE

-146 QLFPPKDGG
+146 QLFPPKEGG
-155 KNVATGDEA
+155 KNIATGEEA

-192 ADESHLFGS
+192 ADESHLFGA

-223 SPDKGDDIVY
+223 SPDEDDDIVY
-233 HYPLWRAIQ
+233 RYPLWRAIQ

-251 VYRESGYASED
+251 VYRESGYDSED

-289 KQTKPLLFVV
+289 KQTKPLLFVI
-299 CSDVAHATKIA
+299 CSGVPHATEVA
-310 KRLRGPG
+310 ERLRGPG

-332 NNNATQSYLRYL
+332 NDNTTQSFLRYL
-344 DTDNSPVRV
+344 DTDHSPVRV

-392 RLPFGALTKVPAIDE
+392 RLPFGALTKVPPIDE
-407 LDILSHESFVKLLK
+407 LDILSHESFVKLLE

-430 IENAVRE
+430 IEDAVEDADRL
-437 GDEKEIITPP
+437 EIITPP
-447 GTSNPPQVGAG
+447 GTSTPPQVG
-458 AGDGTGATSDTA
+458 TGADTTSGATA
-470 TDTGETGTTVQPS
+470 INGGSSTITVQPG
-483 EDSRTRGDGPDTPA
+483 EDALTPPEVPDTPGG
-497 VDRTVGTR
+497 RTVGTR
-505 ALTDEDDV
+505 ALTDDEDIGGGTEV
-513 AKGVEIFT
+513 FT
-521 PVVVHVNEKFA
+521 PVIVHVNKTFA
-532 GTTFDFPSSAM
+532 GTTFDFPSSTM
-543 TKTKKQFELVDLPNS
+543 TKTKKQFELVDIPNS
-558 VIVKRAEKV
+558 VIVERADKV

-602 QTPSQ
+602 QTQSQ

-618 PGTVASTPEN
+618 SGTVAATAEN
-628 NSQLKRRIVPTFME
+628 TSQLKRRIVPTFME

-658 RHLKELIV
+658 RHLRELVV

-680 SIHPVTLP
+680 TIHPVTLP
-688 IDDSFALD
+688 IDDSFTLE
-696 LDKKILD
+696 LDKKIVA

-710 SAGKAGFSTAEYYG
+710 TAGKAGFSTAEYYG

-736 DSFTG
+736 DSFTV

-751 DPNVVWWKRIYSHE
+751 DPNVVWWKRIYAHE
-765 RARVAYTP
+765 GARVAYTP

-780 FVVFDKDGTHWI
+780 FVVYDKDGTHWI

-820 VGMPEYEDQTWG
+820 VGMPGYEDQTWG

-849 LVAGSVTERMPTL
+849 LVAGSVTERMPRL

>member
-1 MAQKL
+1 MSQKL

-19 NKFDLRDP
+19 NKFDLRAP

-36 KRIEKG
+36 KRIEEG

-91 TVLDFTEG
+91 TVLDFSEG

-223 SPDKGDDIVY
+223 SPDKGDDVVY
-233 HYPLWRAIQ
+233 RYPLWRAIQ

-251 VYRESGYASED
+251 VYRESGYDSED

-275 EEAYANYRAAHPNG
+275 EEAYANYRAAHLNG

-299 CSDVAHATKIA
+299 CSGVPHATEVA
-310 KRLRGPG
+310 ERLRGPG

-332 NNNATQSYLRYL
+332 NDNTTQSFLRYL

-392 RLPFGALTKVPAIDE
+392 RLPFGTLTGVPAIDE
-407 LDILSHESFVKLLK
+407 LDILSHESFVKLLQ

-430 IENAVRE
+430 IEDAVRD
-437 GDEKEIITPP
+437 GDGTEIITPP
-447 GTSNPPQVGAG
+447 GTTNPPQVVTGTG
-458 AGDGTGATSDTA
+458 TGGSTSIGTGAT
-470 TDTGETGTTVQPS
+470 GTMTVQPGESSFTSNEVIVTPS
-483 EDSRTRGDGPDTPA
+483 E
-497 VDRTVGTR
+497 RTVGTR

-543 TKTKKQFELVDLPNS
+543 TKTKKQFELVDIPNS
-558 VIVKRAEKV
+558 VIVERADKV

-576 TKIGVADEGNKIE
+576 TKIGVANEGNKIE

-618 PGTVASTPEN
+618 SGAVAATVEN
-628 NSQLKRRIVPTFME
+628 TSQLKRRIVPAFME

-658 RHLKELIV
+658 RHLRELVV

-688 IDDSFALD
+688 IDNSFLLD
-696 LDKKILD
+696 LNKKVLD

-751 DPNVVWWKRIYSHE
+751 DPNVVWWKRIYAHE
-765 RARVAYTP
+765 GARVAYTP

-780 FVVFDKDGTHWI
+780 FVVYDKDGTHWI

-797 NRGRDDERVQAK
+797 NRGRDDERVQTK

>member
-1 MAQKL
+1 M
-6 NLSYDENLVAELS
+6 
-19 NKFDLRDP
+19 
-27 NAEALADLV
+27 
-36 KRIEKG
+36 
-42 NYDALEPLVL
+42 
-52 NLATGAGKTYVM
+52 
-64 AAFIEYLRRQ
+64 
-74 GHPNVM
+74 
-80 VVTPTK
+80 
-86 VVQDK
+86 
-91 TVLDFTEG
+91 
-99 SHRYIGGFDVPPRLV
+99 
-114 TPGDVSNLRVDNVA
+114 
-128 SDLFVGE
+128 
-135 GASTLYVFNVQ
+135 
-146 QLFPPKDGG
+146 
-155 KNVATGDEA
+155 
-164 ARRKTWKFQEDSGA
+164 
-178 LAQRLIDTEDLVII
+178 
-192 ADESHLFGS
+192 
-201 TAKTFRKSLTS
+201 
-212 LKPAVT
+212 
-218 VGLTA
+218 
-223 SPDKGDDIVY
+223 
-233 HYPLWRAIQ
+233 
-242 DGYVKQPVL
+242 
-251 VYRESGYASED
+251 
-262 RQLQDALSLLAIK
+262 
-275 EEAYANYRAAHPNG
+275 
-289 KQTKPLLFVV
+289 
-299 CSDVAHATKIA
+299 
-310 KRLRGPG
+310 
-317 FVGDPLAVL
+317 
-326 QVDNEH
+326 
-332 NNNATQSYLRYL
+332 
-344 DTDNSPVRV
+344 

-407 LDILSHESFVKLLK
+407 LDILSHESFVKLLE
-421 SENVLKQFG
+421 SEDVLKQFG

-437 GDEKEIITPP
+437 GDDKEIITPP
-447 GTSNPPQVGAG
+447 GTTNPPRVGSG
-458 AGDGTGATSDTA
+458 SGHGTDVMGGSFA
-470 TDTGETGTTVQPS
+470 DTGETGTTVQPG
-483 EDSRTRGDGPDTPA
+483 EDPRTPGNGPDTPA

-543 TKTKKQFELVDLPNS
+543 TKTKKQFELVDIPNS
-558 VIVKRAEKV
+558 VIAERADKV

-618 PGTVASTPEN
+618 SGAVAATTEN
-628 NSQLKRRIVPTFME
+628 TSQLKRRIVPTFME

-658 RHLKELIV
+658 RHLRELVV
-666 EESRKANAQTGTTV
+666 EESRKANAQTRTTV

-688 IDDSFALD
+688 IDDSFVLD
-696 LDKKILD
+696 LDKKVLD

-751 DPNVVWWKRIYSHE
+751 DPNVVWWKRIYAHE
-765 RARVAYTP
+765 GARVAYTP

-780 FVVFDKDGTHWI
+780 FVVYDKDDTHWI

-797 NRGRDDERVQAK
+797 NRGRDDERVHAK

-820 VGMPEYEDQTWG
+820 VGMPEYENQTWG

-849 LVAGSVTERMPTL
+849 LVAGSVTERMPKL

>member
-6 NLSYDENLVAELS
+6 NLSFDENLVAELS

-42 NYDALEPLVL
+42 KYDALEPLVL

-99 SHRYIGGFDVPPRLV
+99 SHRYMGGFDVPPRLV

-275 EEAYANYRAAHPNG
+275 EEAYANYRTAHPNG

-299 CSDVAHATKIA
+299 CSDVSHATKIA
-310 KRLRGPG
+310 ERLRGPG

-332 NNNATQSYLRYL
+332 NDNTTQSFLRYL

-407 LDILSHESFVKLLK
+407 LDILSHESFVKLLE

-430 IENAVRE
+430 IEDAVE
-437 GDEKEIITPP
+437 DAATVEIITQP
-447 GTSNPPQVGAG
+447 GTSNSPQVGAG
-458 AGDGTGATSDTA
+458 PDTAGGTSTTTGKSGATP
-470 TDTGETGTTVQPS
+470 VQPG
-483 EDSRTRGDGPDTPA
+483 EDLATPPGEPDTSGT
-497 VDRTVGTR
+497 RTVGSR
-505 ALTDEDDV
+505 ALTDDEDIGGGTEV
-513 AKGVEIFT
+513 FT
-521 PVVVHVNEKFA
+521 PVVVRVNRTFA
-532 GTTFDFPSSAM
+532 GTIFDFPSSTM
-543 TKTKKQFELVDLPNS
+543 TKTKKQFELVDIPNS
-558 VIVKRAEKV
+558 VIVERADKV

-602 QTPSQ
+602 QTHSQ

-618 PGTVASTPEN
+618 SGTVATTAEN
-628 NSQLKRRIVPTFME
+628 TSQLKRRIVPTFME

-658 RHLKELIV
+658 RHLRELVV
-666 EESRKANAQTGTTV
+666 EESRKANAQTETTV

-688 IDDSFALD
+688 IDDSFPLEP
-696 LDKKILD
+696 DKKILD

-710 SAGKAGFSTAEYYG
+710 TAGKAGFSNAEYYG
-724 TWKKGLFEAARF
+724 TWRKGLFEAARF

-751 DPNVVWWKRIYSHE
+751 DPNVVWWKRIYAHE
-765 RARVAYTP
+765 GARVAYTP

-832 YLIAYEDDIASS
+832 YLIAYEDDIATS

-849 LVAGSVTERMPTL
+849 LVVGSMTERMPKL

>member
-6 NLSYDENLVAELS
+6 NISYDENLVAELTS
-19 NKFDLRDP
+19 KFDLRAP

-36 KRIEKG
+36 KRIEEG
-42 NYDALEPLVL
+42 DYDALEPLVL

-114 TPGDVSNLRVDNVA
+114 TPGDVSSLRVNDVA
-128 SDLFVGE
+128 ADLFVGE
-135 GASTLYVFNVQ
+135 SASTLYVFNVQ
-146 QLFPPKDGG
+146 QLFPPKDSG
-155 KNVATGDEA
+155 KNVATGAEA

-212 LKPAVT
+212 LKPTVT

-223 SPDKGDDIVY
+223 SPDKGDDVVY
-233 HYPLWRAIQ
+233 RYQLWRAIQ

-251 VYRESGYASED
+251 VYRESGYDSED

-275 EEAYANYRAAHPNG
+275 EEAYANHRAAHPNG

-299 CSDVAHATKIA
+299 CSGVPHATEVA
-310 KRLRGPG
+310 ERLRGPG

-332 NNNATQSYLRYL
+332 NDNTTQSFLRYL

-392 RLPFGALTKVPAIDE
+392 RLPFGTLTGIPSIDE
-407 LDILSHESFVKLLK
+407 LDILSHESFVRLLEN
-421 SENVLKQFG
+421 ENVLKQFG
-430 IENAVRE
+430 IEDAVRE
-437 GDEKEIITPP
+437 GGAKEIIAPP
-447 GTSNPPQVGAG
+447 GTTNPTQVGAG
-458 AGDGTGATSDTA
+458 TGTGATGDTPA
-470 TDTGETGTTVQPS
+470 GTAETGTTVHPGEGS
-483 EDSRTRGDGPDTPA
+483 GNPVDVPDA
-497 VDRTVGTR
+497 SIDRTVGTR
-505 ALTDEDDV
+505 ALTDEDDI
-513 AKGVEIFT
+513 AKGVEVFT
-521 PVVVHVNEKFA
+521 PAVVRVNETFA
-532 GTTFDFPSSAM
+532 GTTFNFPSSTM
-543 TKTKKQFELVDLPNS
+543 TKTKKQFELVDVPNS
-558 VIVKRAEKV
+558 VIVERADKV

-618 PGTVASTPEN
+618 SGTVAATAEN
-628 NSQLKRRIVPTFME
+628 TSQLKRRIVPTFME

-658 RHLKELIV
+658 RHLRELVI

-680 SIHPVTLP
+680 AIHPVALP
-688 IDDSFALD
+688 IDDSFVLN
-696 LDKKILD
+696 LDKKVLD

-710 SAGKAGFSTAEYYG
+710 SAGKAGFSNAEYYG
-724 TWKKGLFEAARF
+724 KWKKGLFEAARF

-751 DPNVVWWKRIYSHE
+751 DPNVVWWKRIYAHE
-765 RARVAYTP
+765 GARVAYTP

-780 FVVFDKDGTHWI
+780 FVVFDKDGTYWI

-849 LVAGSVTERMPTL
+849 LVAGSVTERMPKL

>member
-1 MAQKL
+1 MSQKL
-6 NLSYDENLVAELS
+6 NLSFDENLVAELS
-19 NKFDLRDP
+19 NKFDLRAP
-27 NAEALADLV
+27 NAEALSDLV
-36 KRIEKG
+36 KRIEEG

-91 TVLDFTEG
+91 TVLDFSEG

-114 TPGDVSNLRVDNVA
+114 TPGDVSKLRIDNVA
-128 SDLFVGE
+128 TDLFVGE

-223 SPDKGDDIVY
+223 SPDKGDDVVY
-233 HYPLWRAIQ
+233 RYPLWRAIQ

-251 VYRESGYASED
+251 VYRESGYDSED

-299 CSDVAHATKIA
+299 CSGVPHATEVA
-310 KRLRGPG
+310 ERLRGPG

-332 NNNATQSYLRYL
+332 NDNTTQSFLRYL

-392 RLPFGALTKVPAIDE
+392 RLPFGTLTGVPAIDE
-407 LDILSHESFVKLLK
+407 LDILSHESFVKLLQ

-430 IENAVRE
+430 IEDAVRD
-437 GDEKEIITPP
+437 GDGTEIITPP
-447 GTSNPPQVGAG
+447 GTTNPPQVVTGTG
-458 AGDGTGATSDTA
+458 TGGSTSIGTGAT
-470 TDTGETGTTVQPS
+470 GTMTVQPGES
-483 EDSRTRGDGPDTPA
+483 SFTSNEVIVTPRE
-497 VDRTVGTR
+497 RTVGTR

-521 PVVVHVNEKFA
+521 PVVVYVNEKFA

-543 TKTKKQFELVDLPNS
+543 TKTKKQFELVDIPNS
-558 VIVKRAEKV
+558 VIVERADKV

-576 TKIGVADEGNKIE
+576 TKIGVANEGNKIE

-618 PGTVASTPEN
+618 SGAVAATVEN
-628 NSQLKRRIVPTFME
+628 TSQLKRRIVPAFME

-658 RHLKELIV
+658 RHLRELVV

-680 SIHPVTLP
+680 SIHPLTLP
-688 IDDSFALD
+688 IDNSFVLD
-696 LDKKILD
+696 LDKKVLD
-703 LLDRQEK
+703 LLDRLEK

-751 DPNVVWWKRIYSHE
+751 DPNVVWWKRIYAHE
-765 RARVAYTP
+765 GARVAYTP

-797 NRGRDDERVQAK
+797 NRGRDDERVQTK

-832 YLIAYEDDIASS
+832 YLIAYEEDIASS

>member
-1 MAQKL
+1 MSQKL

-42 NYDALEPLVL
+42 DYDALEPLVL

-251 VYRESGYASED
+251 VYRESGYDSED

-275 EEAYANYRAAHPNG
+275 EEAYADYRAAHPNG

-299 CSDVAHATKIA
+299 CSGVPHATEVA
-310 KRLRGPG
+310 DRLRGPG
-317 FVGDPLAVL
+317 FVNDPLAVL

-332 NNNATQSYLRYL
+332 NDNTTQSFLRYL

-407 LDILSHESFVKLLK
+407 LDILSHESFVKLLE

-430 IENAVRE
+430 IEDAVRD
-437 GDEKEIITPP
+437 GDGKGVIAPP
-447 GTSNPPQVGAG
+447 GTTHPPKVGT
-458 AGDGTGATSDTA
+458 GTGAGTSATGDTS
-470 TDTGETGTTVQPS
+470 TDTGETGTTVQPV
-483 EDSRTRGDGPDTPA
+483 EGYRIPGEVPGITGG
-497 VDRTVGTR
+497 RTVGTR
-505 ALTDEDDV
+505 ALTDEDDIGKDMKV
-513 AKGVEIFT
+513 FT
-521 PVVVHVNEKFA
+521 PVIVSINEKFA
-532 GTTFDFPSSAM
+532 GTTFDFPSSTM
-543 TKTKKQFELVDLPNS
+543 TKTKKQFELVDVPNS
-558 VIVKRAEKV
+558 VIVERADKV

-618 PGTVASTPEN
+618 SGAVASTPEN
-628 NSQLKRRIVPTFME
+628 NSQLKRRIVPAFME
-642 ATKIEQWT
+642 AAKIEQWT

-658 RHLKELIV
+658 RHLRELVV

-680 SIHPVTLP
+680 SIHPVALP
-688 IDDSFALD
+688 IDDSFVLD
-696 LDKKILD
+696 LDKKVLD

-751 DPNVVWWKRIYSHE
+751 DPNVAWWKRIYAHE
-765 RARVAYTP
+765 GARVAYTP

>member
-1 MAQKL
+1 MSQKL

-19 NKFDLRDP
+19 NKFDLRAP

-36 KRIEKG
+36 KRIEEG

-91 TVLDFTEG
+91 TVLDFSEG

-114 TPGDVSNLRVDNVA
+114 TPGDVSKLRVDNVA

-223 SPDKGDDIVY
+223 SPDKGDDVVY
-233 HYPLWRAIQ
+233 RYPLWRAIQ

-251 VYRESGYASED
+251 VYRESGYDSED

-299 CSDVAHATKIA
+299 CSGVPHATEVA
-310 KRLRGPG
+310 ERLRGPG
-317 FVGDPLAVL
+317 FVGAPLAVL

-332 NNNATQSYLRYL
+332 NDNTTQSFLRYL

-392 RLPFGALTKVPAIDE
+392 RLPFGALTGVPAIDE
-407 LDILSHESFVKLLK
+407 LDILSHESFVKLLQ

-430 IENAVRE
+430 IEDAVRD
-437 GDEKEIITPP
+437 GDGTEIITPP
-447 GTSNPPQVGAG
+447 GTTNPPQVVTGTG
-458 AGDGTGATSDTA
+458 TGGSTSIGTGATDTM
-470 TDTGETGTTVQPS
+470 TVQPGESSFISNEVIVTPS
-483 EDSRTRGDGPDTPA
+483 E
-497 VDRTVGTR
+497 RTVGTR

-513 AKGVEIFT
+513 SKGVEIFT

-543 TKTKKQFELVDLPNS
+543 TKTKKQFELVDIPNS
-558 VIVKRAEKV
+558 VIVERADRV

-576 TKIGVADEGNKIE
+576 TKIGVANEGNKIE

-618 PGTVASTPEN
+618 SGAVAATTEN
-628 NSQLKRRIVPTFME
+628 TSQLKRRIVPTFME

-658 RHLKELIV
+658 RHLRELVV

-680 SIHPVTLP
+680 SIHPLTLP
-688 IDDSFALD
+688 IDNSFVLD
-696 LDKKILD
+696 LDKKVLD

-751 DPNVVWWKRIYSHE
+751 DPNVVWWKRIYAHE
-765 RARVAYTP
+765 GARVAYTP

-780 FVVFDKDGTHWI
+780 FVVYDKDGTHWI

-797 NRGRDDERVQAK
+797 NRGRDDERVQTK

-849 LVAGSVTERMPTL
+849 LVAGSVTERMPKL

>member
-6 NLSYDENLVAELS
+6 NLSFDENLVAELTA
-19 NKFDLRDP
+19 KFDLRVP
-27 NAEALADLV
+27 NAEALTELV
-36 KRIEKG
+36 KRIEEGK
-42 NYDALEPLVL
+42 YDALEPLVL

-74 GHPNVM
+74 GHLNVM

-99 SHRYIGGFDVPPRLV
+99 THRYIGGFDVPPRLV
-114 TPGDVSNLRVDNVA
+114 TPGDVSNLRVNDA
-128 SDLFVGE
+128 AADLLVGE

-146 QLFPPKDGG
+146 QLFPPKEGG
-155 KNVATGDEA
+155 KNVATGHEA

-178 LAQRLIDTEDLVII
+178 LAQRLIDTKDLVII

-223 SPDKGDDIVY
+223 SPDKGDDVVY
-233 HYPLWRAIQ
+233 RYQLWRAIQ
-242 DGYVKQPVL
+242 DGFVKQPVL
-251 VYRESGYASED
+251 VYRESGYESED
-262 RQLQDALSLLAIK
+262 RQLQDALSLLTIK
-275 EEAYANYRAAHPNG
+275 EEAYANYRAAHLNG

-299 CSDVAHATKIA
+299 CSGVPHATEVA
-310 KRLRGPG
+310 ERLRGPG
-317 FVGDPLAVL
+317 FVNDPLAVL

-332 NNNATQSYLRYL
+332 NDNTTQSYLRYL
-344 DTDNSPVRV
+344 DTDNSPVRI

-392 RLPFGALTKVPAIDE
+392 RLPFGALTGVPAIDE
-407 LDILSHESFVKLLK
+407 LDILSHESFVRLL
-421 SENVLKQFG
+421 ENEDVLKQFG
-430 IENAVRE
+430 IEDAVRE
-437 GDEKEIITPP
+437 EESKEIIIPP
-447 GTSNPPQVGAG
+447 GTTNRPLVGTATGPG
-458 AGDGTGATSDTA
+458 AVGDTSADTIGPGTMVRPGEGSDTPV
-470 TDTGETGTTVQPS
+470 DVLETP
-483 EDSRTRGDGPDTPA
+483 

-505 ALTDEDDV
+505 ALTDEDDI
-513 AKGVEIFT
+513 ARSVEVFT
-521 PVVVHVNEKFA
+521 PVIVNVNEKFA
-532 GTTFDFPSSAM
+532 GTTFDFPSSTM
-543 TKTKKQFELVDLPNS
+543 TKTKKQFELVDVPNS
-558 VIVKRAEKV
+558 VIVERADKV

-618 PGTVASTPEN
+618 SGAVAATAEN
-628 NSQLKRRIVPTFME
+628 TSQLKRRIVPAFME
-642 ATKIEQWT
+642 GTKIERWT

-658 RHLKELIV
+658 RHLRELVI
-666 EESRKANAQTGTTV
+666 EESRRANAQTGTTV
-680 SIHPVTLP
+680 TIHPVTLP

-696 LDKKILD
+696 FDKKVLD
-703 LLDRQEK
+703 LLDWQER
-710 SAGKAGFSTAEYYG
+710 SAGKAGFSKTEYYG
-724 TWKKGLFEAARF
+724 IWKKGLFEAARF

-751 DPNVVWWKRIYSHE
+751 DPNVVWWKRIYAHE
-765 RARVAYTP
+765 GARVAYTP

-780 FVVFDKDGTHWI
+780 FVVYDKSGTHWI

-797 NRGRDDERVQAK
+797 NRGRNDERVQAK

-820 VGMPEYEDQTWG
+820 VGMPEYEEQTWG
-832 YLIAYEDDIASS
+832 YLIAYEDDIDSS

-849 LVAGSVTERMPTL
+849 LIAGSVTERMPTL

>member
-1 MAQKL
+1 MSQKL

-19 NKFDLRDP
+19 NKFDLRAP

-36 KRIEKG
+36 KRIEEG

-223 SPDKGDDIVY
+223 SPDKGDDVVY
-233 HYPLWRAIQ
+233 RYPLWRAIQ

-251 VYRESGYASED
+251 VYRESGYDSED

-299 CSDVAHATKIA
+299 CSGVPHATEVA
-310 KRLRGPG
+310 ERLRGPG
-317 FVGDPLAVL
+317 FVGAPLAVL

-332 NNNATQSYLRYL
+332 NDNTTQSFLRYL

-392 RLPFGALTKVPAIDE
+392 RLPFGALTGVPAIDE
-407 LDILSHESFVKLLK
+407 LDILSHESFVKLLQ

-430 IENAVRE
+430 IEDAVRD
-437 GDEKEIITPP
+437 GDGTEIITPP
-447 GTSNPPQVGAG
+447 GTTNPPQVVTGTG
-458 AGDGTGATSDTA
+458 TWGSTSIGTGATDTM
-470 TDTGETGTTVQPS
+470 TVQPGESSFISNEVIVTPS
-483 EDSRTRGDGPDTPA
+483 E
-497 VDRTVGTR
+497 RTVGTR

-513 AKGVEIFT
+513 SKGVEIFT

-543 TKTKKQFELVDLPNS
+543 TKTKKQFELVDIPNS
-558 VIVKRAEKV
+558 VIVERADKV

-576 TKIGVADEGNKIE
+576 TKIGVANEGNKIE
-589 LDNDDRSAVPSFK
+589 LDNDERSAVPSFK

-618 PGTVASTPEN
+618 SGAVAATTEN
-628 NSQLKRRIVPTFME
+628 TSQLKRRIVPTFME

-658 RHLKELIV
+658 RHLRELVV

-680 SIHPVTLP
+680 SIHPLTLP
-688 IDDSFALD
+688 IDNSFVLD
-696 LDKKILD
+696 LDKKVLD

-751 DPNVVWWKRIYSHE
+751 DPNVVWWKRIYAHE
-765 RARVAYTP
+765 GARVAYTP

-849 LVAGSVTERMPTL
+849 LVAGSLTERMPKL

>member
-6 NLSYDENLVAELS
+6 NLSYDANLVAELS
-19 NKFDLRDP
+19 NKFDLRAP
-27 NAEALADLV
+27 NAEALTELV
-36 KRIEKG
+36 QRIEKG
-42 NYDALEPLVL
+42 DYDALEPLVL

-99 SHRYIGGFDVPPRLV
+99 SHRYIGGFDAPPRLV
-114 TPGDVSNLRVDNVA
+114 TPGDVSNLRVDNAA

-178 LAQRLIDTEDLVII
+178 LAQRLIETEDLVII

-251 VYRESGYASED
+251 VYRESGYDSEE

-299 CSDVAHATKIA
+299 CSGVPHATEVA
-310 KRLRGPG
+310 DRLRGPG
-317 FVGDPLAVL
+317 FVNDPLAVL
-326 QVDNEH
+326 QVDNQH
-332 NNNATQSYLRYL
+332 NDNTTQSFLRYL

-392 RLPFGALTKVPAIDE
+392 RLPFGALTGVPAIDE
-407 LDILSHESFVKLLK
+407 LDILSHESFVRLLK
-421 SENVLKQFG
+421 NENVLKQFG

-437 GDEKEIITPP
+437 GDNKKIITPP
-447 GTSNPPQVGAG
+447 GTTNPPQVGTG
-458 AGDGTGATSDTA
+458 AGDGTGATGGTS
-470 TDTGETGTTVQPS
+470 TDTGETGTTVQPGEGS
-483 EDSRTRGDGPDTPA
+483 GALVDMPDTP

-513 AKGVEIFT
+513 AKGVEVFT
-521 PVVVHVNEKFA
+521 PVIVNVNERFA
-532 GTTFDFPSSAM
+532 GTTFDFPSSVM
-543 TKTKKQFELVDLPNS
+543 TKTKKQFELVDIPNS
-558 VIVKRAEKV
+558 VIVERADKV

-576 TKIGVADEGNKIE
+576 TKIGVAVEGNKIE
-589 LDNDDRSAVPSFK
+589 LDNDERSAVPSFR

-607 VAAELIRRVMG
+607 VSTEVVRRVMG
-618 PGTVASTPEN
+618 SGVVAATPEN

-658 RHLKELIV
+658 RHLRELVI

-688 IDDSFALD
+688 IDDSFVLD
-696 LDKKILD
+696 LDKKVLG

-710 SAGKAGFSTAEYYG
+710 SAGKAGFSNAEYYG
-724 TWKKGLFEAARF
+724 SWKKGLFEAARF

-751 DPNVVWWKRIYSHE
+751 DPNVVWWKRIYAHE
-765 RARVAYTP
+765 GARVAYTP

-780 FVVFDKDGTHWI
+780 FVVYDKDGTHWI

>member
-1 MAQKL
+1 MTQKL
-6 NLSYDENLVAELS
+6 NLSFDEDLVAELTA
-19 NKFDLRDP
+19 KFDLRAP

-36 KRIEKG
+36 QRIGEG

-64 AAFIEYLRRQ
+64 AAFIEYLHRQ

-114 TPGDVSNLRVDNVA
+114 TPGNVSNLRVNDA
-128 SDLFVGE
+128 AADPFVGE

-146 QLFPPKDGG
+146 QLFPPKEGG

-223 SPDKGDDIVY
+223 SPDKGDDVIY
-233 HYPLWRAIQ
+233 RYPLWRAIQ

-251 VYRESGYASED
+251 VYRESGYDSED

-275 EEAYANYRAAHPNG
+275 EETYANYRAAHPNG

-299 CSDVAHATKIA
+299 CSGVPHATEVA
-310 KRLRGPG
+310 ERLRSPG

-332 NNNATQSYLRYL
+332 NDNTTQSFLRYL
-344 DTDNSPVRV
+344 DTDNSPIRV

-392 RLPFGALTKVPAIDE
+392 RLPFGVLTGVPAIDE
-407 LDILSHESFVKLLK
+407 LDMLSHESFVRLLK
-421 SENVLKQFG
+421 NENVLKQFG
-430 IENAVRE
+430 IEDAVRE
-437 GDEKEIITPP
+437 GDGKNIIAPP
-447 GTSNPPQVGAG
+447 GTTNPPQVGAG
-458 AGDGTGATSDTA
+458 TGDGTGVTGGTA
-470 TDTGETGTTVQPS
+470 TGTTVQLGEGSGTP
-483 EDSRTRGDGPDTPA
+483 GDVPDTPL
-497 VDRTVGTR
+497 DRTVGTR
-505 ALTDEDDV
+505 ALTDEDDIRKDV
-513 AKGVEIFT
+513 GVFT
-521 PVVVHVNEKFA
+521 PVIVNVNEKFT
-532 GTTFDFPSSAM
+532 GTTFDFPSSTM
-543 TKTKKQFELVDLPNS
+543 TKTKKQFELVDVPNS
-558 VIVKRAEKV
+558 VIVERADKV

-589 LDNDDRSAVPSFK
+589 LDNDERSAVPSFK

-618 PGTVASTPEN
+618 SAAVAATPEN
-628 NSQLKRRIVPTFME
+628 TSQLKRRIVPAFME

-658 RHLKELIV
+658 RHLRELV
-666 EESRKANAQTGTTV
+666 VDESRRANAQTGTTV
-680 SIHPVTLP
+680 AIHPVTLP
-688 IDDSFALD
+688 IDDSFVLD
-696 LDKKILD
+696 LDKKVLD

-849 LVAGSVTERMPTL
+849 LLAGSVTERMPRL

>member
-6 NLSYDENLVAELS
+6 NISYDENLVAELTS
-19 NKFDLRDP
+19 KFNLRAP
-27 NAEALADLV
+27 NAEALTDLV
-36 KRIEKG
+36 QRIEEG
-42 NYDALEPLVL
+42 DYDALEPLVL
-52 NLATGAGKTYVM
+52 NLATGVGKTYVM

-91 TVLDFTEG
+91 TVLDFSKG
-99 SHRYIGGFDVPPRLV
+99 AHRYIGGFDIPPRLV
-114 TPGDVSNLRVDNVA
+114 TPGDLSNLRVNDVA
-128 SDLFVGE
+128 SALFVGE
-135 GASTLYVFNVQ
+135 GASTLYVFNVH
-146 QLFPPKDGG
+146 QLFPPRKNG

-223 SPDKGDDIVY
+223 SPDKGDDVVY

-251 VYRESGYASED
+251 VYRESGYDSED

-275 EEAYANYRAAHPNG
+275 EEAYANHRATHPNG

-299 CSDVAHATKIA
+299 CSGVPHATEVA
-310 KRLRGPG
+310 ERLRGPG

-332 NNNATQSYLRYL
+332 NDNTTQSFLRYL

-392 RLPFGALTKVPAIDE
+392 RLPFGALTGVPAIDE
-407 LDILSHESFVKLLK
+407 LDILSHESFVRLLK
-421 SENVLKQFG
+421 NENVLKQFG
-430 IENAVRE
+430 IEDAVRE
-437 GDEKEIITPP
+437 GGDKKIIIPP
-447 GTSNPPQVGAG
+447 GTTSSPQVGTSTE
-458 AGDGTGATSDTA
+458 DGTGDTGDTA
-470 TDTGETGTTVQPS
+470 TGTDETGPTVQS
-483 EDSRTRGDGPDTPA
+483 GEGFRTPGEVPGATGG
-497 VDRTVGTR
+497 RTVGTR
-505 ALTDEDDV
+505 ALTDEDEI
-513 AKGVEIFT
+513 AKGVEVFT
-521 PVVVHVNEKFA
+521 PVVVHVNDQFA
-532 GTTFDFPSSAM
+532 GTTFDFPSSTM
-543 TKTKKQFELVDLPNS
+543 TKTKKQFELVDVPNS
-558 VIVKRAEKV
+558 VIVERADKV

-589 LDNDDRSAVPSFK
+589 LDNDERSAVPSFK

-618 PGTVASTPEN
+618 SGTVAATAEN
-628 NSQLKRRIVPTFME
+628 TSQLKRRIVPTFME

-658 RHLKELIV
+658 RHLRELVI

-680 SIHPVTLP
+680 TIHPVTLP
-688 IDDSFALD
+688 IDDSFVLD
-696 LDKKILD
+696 LDKKVLD
-703 LLDRQEK
+703 LLDWQEK
-710 SAGKAGFSTAEYYG
+710 SAGKASFCNAEYYG

-751 DPNVVWWKRIYSHE
+751 DPNVVWWKRIYAHE
-765 RARVAYTP
+765 GARVAYTP

-849 LVAGSVTERMPTL
+849 LIAGSVTERMPKL

>member
-6 NLSYDENLVAELS
+6 NLSYDENLVAELTA
-19 NKFDLRDP
+19 KFDLRAP
-27 NAEALADLV
+27 NAEALTELV
-36 KRIEKG
+36 KRIENG
-42 NYDALEPLVL
+42 DYDALEPLVL

-91 TVLDFTEG
+91 TVLDFTQG

-114 TPGDVSNLRVDNVA
+114 TPGDVSNLRVNDA
-128 SDLFVGE
+128 AADLFVGE
-135 GASTLYVFNVQ
+135 GASTLYVFNVH
-146 QLFPPKDGG
+146 QLFPPKEGG

-178 LAQRLIDTEDLVII
+178 LAHRLIDTEDLVII
-192 ADESHLFGS
+192 ADESHLFGT
-201 TAKTFRKSLTS
+201 TAKTFRKSLTA

-223 SPDKGDDIVY
+223 SPDEGDDIVY
-233 HYPLWRAIQ
+233 RYPLWRAIQ

-251 VYRESGYASED
+251 VYRDSGYDSED
-262 RQLQDALSLLAIK
+262 RQLQDSLSLLAIK

-299 CSDVAHATKIA
+299 CSGVPHATEVA
-310 KRLRGPG
+310 ERLRGPG
-317 FVGDPLAVL
+317 FVNDPLAVL

-332 NNNATQSYLRYL
+332 NDNTTQSFLRYL
-344 DTDNSPVRV
+344 DTDHSPVRV

-392 RLPFGALTKVPAIDE
+392 RLPFGTLTGVPAIDE
-407 LDILSHESFVKLLK
+407 LDILSHESFVKLLE

-430 IENAVRE
+430 IEDAVRD
-437 GDEKEIITPP
+437 GDGTEIITPP
-447 GTSNPPQVGAG
+447 GTTNPPQVSPGTG
-458 AGDGTGATSDTA
+458 TAGDTST
-470 TDTGETGTTVQPS
+470 TTGETGGTAVQRSGGSFTSDEFTIAP
-483 EDSRTRGDGPDTPA
+483 GG
-497 VDRTVGTR
+497 RTVGTR

-513 AKGVEIFT
+513 TKGVEMFT
-521 PVVVHVNEKFA
+521 PVVVHVNKEFA
-532 GTTFDFPSSAM
+532 GTTFDFPSSTM
-543 TKTKKQFELVDLPNS
+543 TKTKKQFELVDVTNAA
-558 VIVKRAEKV
+558 VIEQARKV

-576 TKIGVADEGNKIE
+576 TKIGVAEKGNAIE
-589 LDNDDRSAVPSFK
+589 LDNDERFAVPSFK
-602 QTPSQ
+602 QTSTQ

-618 PGTVASTPEN
+618 SGAVAATAEN
-628 NSQLKRRIVPTFME
+628 TSQLKRRIVPTFME

-658 RHLKELIV
+658 RHLRELVV
-666 EESRKANAQTGTTV
+666 EESRKANAQTGTAV
-680 SIHPVTLP
+680 AIHPVTLP
-688 IDDSFALD
+688 IDDSFVLD
-696 LDKKILD
+696 LDKKVLD

-751 DPNVVWWKRIYSHE
+751 DPNVVWWKRIYAHE
-765 RARVAYTP
+765 GARVAYTP

-780 FVVFDKDGTHWI
+780 FVVFDKEGTHWI

-797 NRGRDDERVQAK
+797 NRGRNDERVQAK

-849 LVAGSVTERMPTL
+849 LVAGSVTERMPKL

>member
-1 MAQKL
+1 MSQKL

-19 NKFDLRDP
+19 NKFDLRAP

-36 KRIEKG
+36 TRIEEG
-42 NYDALEPLVL
+42 NYDTLEPLVL

-91 TVLDFTEG
+91 TVLDFSEG

-135 GASTLYVFNVQ
+135 GASMLYVFNVQ

-223 SPDKGDDIVY
+223 SPDKGDDVVY
-233 HYPLWRAIQ
+233 RYPLWRAIQ

-251 VYRESGYASED
+251 VYRESGYDSED

-299 CSDVAHATKIA
+299 CSGVPHATEVA
-310 KRLRGPG
+310 ERLRGPG
-317 FVGDPLAVL
+317 FVSDPLAVL

-332 NNNATQSYLRYL
+332 NDNTTQSFLRYL

-392 RLPFGALTKVPAIDE
+392 RLPFGALTGVPAIDE
-407 LDILSHESFVKLLK
+407 LDILSHESFVKLLQ

-430 IENAVRE
+430 IEDAVRD
-437 GDEKEIITPP
+437 GDGTEIITPP
-447 GTSNPPQVGAG
+447 GTTTPPQVVTGTG
-458 AGDGTGATSDTA
+458 TGGSTSIGTGATDTM
-470 TDTGETGTTVQPS
+470 TVQPGESSFTSNEVIATPS
-483 EDSRTRGDGPDTPA
+483 E
-497 VDRTVGTR
+497 RTVGTR

-513 AKGVEIFT
+513 SKGVEIFT

-543 TKTKKQFELVDLPNS
+543 TKTKKQFELVDIPNS
-558 VIVKRAEKV
+558 VIVERADRV

-576 TKIGVADEGNKIE
+576 TKIGVANEGNKIE

-618 PGTVASTPEN
+618 SGAVAATTEN
-628 NSQLKRRIVPTFME
+628 TSQLKRRIVPTFME

-658 RHLKELIV
+658 RHLRELVV

-688 IDDSFALD
+688 IDNSFVLD
-696 LDKKILD
+696 LDKKVLD

-724 TWKKGLFEAARF
+724 TWKKDLFEAARF

-751 DPNVVWWKRIYSHE
+751 DPNVVWWKRIYAHE
-765 RARVAYTP
+765 GARVAYTP

-780 FVVFDKDGTHWI
+780 FVVYDKDGTHWI

-797 NRGRDDERVQAK
+797 NRGRDDERVQTK

-849 LVAGSVTERMPTL
+849 LVAGSVTERMPAL

>member
-1 MAQKL
+1 MSQKL

-19 NKFDLRDP
+19 NKFDLRAP

-36 KRIEKG
+36 KRIEEG

-91 TVLDFTEG
+91 TVLDFSEG

-114 TPGDVSNLRVDNVA
+114 TPGDVSKLRVDNVA

-223 SPDKGDDIVY
+223 SPDKGDDVVY
-233 HYPLWRAIQ
+233 RYPLWRAIQ

-251 VYRESGYASED
+251 VYRESGYDSED

-299 CSDVAHATKIA
+299 CSGVPHATEVA
-310 KRLRGPG
+310 ERLRGPG
-317 FVGDPLAVL
+317 FVGAPLAVL

-332 NNNATQSYLRYL
+332 NDNTTQSFLRYL

-392 RLPFGALTKVPAIDE
+392 RLPFGALTGVPAIDE
-407 LDILSHESFVKLLK
+407 LDILSHESFVKLLQ

-430 IENAVRE
+430 IEDAVRD
-437 GDEKEIITPP
+437 GDGTEIITPP
-447 GTSNPPQVGAG
+447 GTTNPPQVVTGTG
-458 AGDGTGATSDTA
+458 TGGSTSIGTGATDTM
-470 TDTGETGTTVQPS
+470 TVQPGESSFISNEVIVTPS
-483 EDSRTRGDGPDTPA
+483 E
-497 VDRTVGTR
+497 RTVGTR

-513 AKGVEIFT
+513 SKGVEIFT

-543 TKTKKQFELVDLPNS
+543 TKTKKQFELVDIPNS
-558 VIVKRAEKV
+558 VIVERADKV

-576 TKIGVADEGNKIE
+576 TKIGVANEGNKIE
-589 LDNDDRSAVPSFK
+589 LDNDERSAVPSFK

-618 PGTVASTPEN
+618 SGAVAATTEN
-628 NSQLKRRIVPTFME
+628 TSQLKRRIVPTFME

-658 RHLKELIV
+658 RHLRELVV

-680 SIHPVTLP
+680 SIHPLTLP
-688 IDDSFALD
+688 IDNSFVLD
-696 LDKKILD
+696 LDKKVLD

-751 DPNVVWWKRIYSHE
+751 DPNVVWWKRIYAHE
-765 RARVAYTP
+765 GARVAYTP

-780 FVVFDKDGTHWI
+780 FVVYDKDGTHWI

-797 NRGRDDERVQAK
+797 NRGRDDERVQTK

-849 LVAGSVTERMPTL
+849 LVAGSVTERMPKL

>member
-251 VYRESGYASED
+251 VYRESGYASEAPAP
-262 RQLQDALSLLAIK
+262 RRFVAVGYQGGGVRELQPHTRTASRPNRCCSWSALTCGMPPRSPSA
-275 EEAYANYRAAHPNG
+275 
-289 KQTKPLLFVV
+289 
-299 CSDVAHATKIA
+299 CAT
-310 KRLRGPG
+310 RLRWRPACGAPG
-317 FVGDPLAVL
+317 GQRAQQQRHPVLFALPRHGQFPGSGDRL
-326 QVDNEH
+326 
-332 NNNATQSYLRYL
+332 
-344 DTDNSPVRV
+344 
-353 IVSVNKL
+353 
-360 REGWDTKRIAVMC
+360 G
-373 TLRTMGSE
+373 
-381 VLTQQVMGRGL
+381 QQ
-392 RLPFGALTKVPAIDE
+392 
-407 LDILSHESFVKLLK
+407 
-421 SENVLKQFG
+421 
-430 IENAVRE
+430 
-437 GDEKEIITPP
+437 
-447 GTSNPPQVGAG
+447 
-458 AGDGTGATSDTA
+458 
-470 TDTGETGTTVQPS
+470 
-483 EDSRTRGDGPDTPA
+483 
-497 VDRTVGTR
+497 
-505 ALTDEDDV
+505 
-513 AKGVEIFT
+513 
-521 PVVVHVNEKFA
+521 
-532 GTTFDFPSSAM
+532 
-543 TKTKKQFELVDLPNS
+543 
-558 VIVKRAEKV
+558 
-567 TDTDEYLAR
+567 
-576 TKIGVADEGNKIE
+576 
-589 LDNDDRSAVPSFK
+589 
-602 QTPSQ
+602 
-607 VAAELIRRVMG
+607 
-618 PGTVASTPEN
+618 
-628 NSQLKRRIVPTFME
+628 
-642 ATKIEQWT
+642 
-650 EKAKESAA
+650 AA
-658 RHLKELIV
+658 RRLGHETHCGDV
-666 EESRKANAQTGTTV
+666 YASHN
-680 SIHPVTLP
+680 
-688 IDDSFALD
+688 
-696 LDKKILD
+696 
-703 LLDRQEK
+703 
-710 SAGKAGFSTAEYYG
+710 
-724 TWKKGLFEAARF
+724 GL
-736 DSFTG
+736 
-741 EYRLAALLDL
+741 
-751 DPNVVWWKRIYSHE
+751 
-765 RARVAYTP
+765 
-773 HNSYVPD
+773 
-780 FVVFDKDGTHWI
+780 
-792 VEAKE
+792 
-797 NRGRDDERVQAK
+797 
-809 RAAAE
+809 
-814 RVVRQL
+814 
-820 VGMPEYEDQTWG
+820 
-832 YLIAYEDDIASS
+832 
-844 DSWAD
+844 
-849 LVAGSVTERMPTL
+849 

>member
-1 MAQKL
+1 MSQKFS
-6 NLSYDENLVAELS
+6 LSFDENLVAELS
-19 NKFDLRDP
+19 NKFDLRAP

-36 KRIEKG
+36 KRIEEG

-74 GHPNVM
+74 GHTNVM

-91 TVLDFTEG
+91 TVLDFSEG

-114 TPGDVSNLRVDNVA
+114 TPGDVSNLRVDNVT

-223 SPDKGDDIVY
+223 SSDKGDDVVY
-233 HYPLWRAIQ
+233 RYPLWRAIQ

-251 VYRESGYASED
+251 VYRESGYDSED

-299 CSDVAHATKIA
+299 CSGVPHATEVA
-310 KRLRGPG
+310 ERLRGPG

-332 NNNATQSYLRYL
+332 NDNTTQSFLRYL

-392 RLPFGALTKVPAIDE
+392 RLPFGALTGVPAIDE
-407 LDILSHESFVKLLK
+407 LDILSHESFVKLLQ

-430 IENAVRE
+430 IEDAVRD
-437 GDEKEIITPP
+437 GDGTEIITPP
-447 GTSNPPQVGAG
+447 GTTNPPQVVTGTG
-458 AGDGTGATSDTA
+458 TGGSTSIGTGAT
-470 TDTGETGTTVQPS
+470 GTMTVQPGESSFTSNEVIVTPS
-483 EDSRTRGDGPDTPA
+483 E
-497 VDRTVGTR
+497 RTVGTR

-543 TKTKKQFELVDLPNS
+543 TKTKKQFELVDIPNS
-558 VIVKRAEKV
+558 VIVERADKV

-576 TKIGVADEGNKIE
+576 TKIGVANEGNKIK

-618 PGTVASTPEN
+618 SGAVAATVEN
-628 NSQLKRRIVPTFME
+628 TSQLKRRIVPAFME

-658 RHLKELIV
+658 RHLRELVV
-666 EESRKANAQTGTTV
+666 EEFRKANAQTGTTV

-688 IDDSFALD
+688 IDNSFVLD
-696 LDKKILD
+696 LDKKVLD

-751 DPNVVWWKRIYSHE
+751 DPNVVWWKRIYAHE
-765 RARVAYTP
+765 GARVAYTP

-780 FVVFDKDGTHWI
+780 FVVYDKDGTHWI

-797 NRGRDDERVQAK
+797 NRGRDDERVQTK

-849 LVAGSVTERMPTL
+849 LVAGSVTERMPAL

>member
-1 MAQKL
+1 MSQKL
-6 NLSYDENLVAELS
+6 NLSFDENLVAELS
-19 NKFDLRDP
+19 NKFDLRAP
-27 NAEALADLV
+27 NAEALSDLV
-36 KRIEKG
+36 KRIEEG

-74 GHPNVM
+74 GHTNVM

-91 TVLDFTEG
+91 TVLDFSEG

-114 TPGDVSNLRVDNVA
+114 TPGDVSKLRIDNVA

-223 SPDKGDDIVY
+223 SPDKGDDVVY
-233 HYPLWRAIQ
+233 RYPLWRAIQ

-299 CSDVAHATKIA
+299 CSGVPHATEVA
-310 KRLRGPG
+310 ERLRGPG

-332 NNNATQSYLRYL
+332 NDNTTQSFLRYL

-392 RLPFGALTKVPAIDE
+392 RLPFGALTGVPAIDE
-407 LDILSHESFVKLLK
+407 LDILSHESFVKLLE

-430 IENAVRE
+430 IEDAVRD
-437 GDEKEIITPP
+437 GDSTKIITPP
-447 GTSNPPQVGAG
+447 GTTNPPQVVTGTG
-458 AGDGTGATSDTA
+458 TGGSTSIGTGATDTM
-470 TDTGETGTTVQPS
+470 TVQPGESSFTSNEIIVTPS
-483 EDSRTRGDGPDTPA
+483 E
-497 VDRTVGTR
+497 RTVGTR

-543 TKTKKQFELVDLPNS
+543 TKTKKQFELVDIPNS
-558 VIVKRAEKV
+558 VIVERADRV

-576 TKIGVADEGNKIE
+576 TKIGVANEGNKIE

-618 PGTVASTPEN
+618 SGAVAATTEN
-628 NSQLKRRIVPTFME
+628 TSQLKRRIVPAFME

-658 RHLKELIV
+658 RHLRELVV

-688 IDDSFALD
+688 IDNSFVLD
-696 LDKKILD
+696 LDKKVLD

-751 DPNVVWWKRIYSHE
+751 DPNVVWWKRIYAHE
-765 RARVAYTP
+765 GARVAYTP

-780 FVVFDKDGTHWI
+780 FVVYDKDGTHWI

-820 VGMPEYEDQTWG
+820 VGMPEYEGQTWG

-849 LVAGSVTERMPTL
+849 LVAGSVTERMPKL

>member
-1 MAQKL
+1 MVLDIA
-6 NLSYDENLVAELS
+6 YDENLVAELTS
-19 NKFDLRDP
+19 KFDLRAP
-27 NAEALADLV
+27 NTEALSELV
-36 KRIEKG
+36 KRAQKG
-42 NYDALEPLVL
+42 NYNALEPLVL

-91 TVLDFTEG
+91 TVLDFSEG
-99 SHRYIGGFDVPPRLV
+99 SHRYIGGFDIPPRLV
-114 TPGDVSNLRVDNVA
+114 TPGDMSNLRTKDA
-128 SDLFVGE
+128 AADLFVGE
-135 GASTLYVFNVQ
+135 SASTLYVFNVH
-146 QLFPPKDGG
+146 QLFPPKEGG
-155 KNVATGDEA
+155 KNVATGEEA

-192 ADESHLFGS
+192 ADESHLFGA
-201 TAKTFRKSLTS
+201 TAKTFRKSLNA

-223 SPDKGDDIVY
+223 SPDEDDDIVY
-233 HYPLWRAIQ
+233 RYPLWRAIQ

-251 VYRESGYASED
+251 VYRDSGYDSED
-262 RQLQDALSLLAIK
+262 RQLQDSLSLLAIK
-275 EEAYANYRAAHPNG
+275 EEAYANYRAAHPDG

-299 CSDVAHATKIA
+299 CSGVPHATEVA
-310 KRLRGPG
+310 ERLRGPG
-317 FVGDPLAVL
+317 LVGDPLAVL

-332 NNNATQSYLRYL
+332 NDNATQSFLRYL

-392 RLPFGALTKVPAIDE
+392 RLPFGALTGVPAIDE
-407 LDILSHESFVKLLK
+407 LDILSHESFVKLLE

-430 IENAVRE
+430 IEDAVE
-437 GDEKEIITPP
+437 DPDGMEIITPP
-447 GTSNPPQVGAG
+447 GTSNPPQVGTG
-458 AGDGTGATSDTA
+458 AGTTGGMPAY
-470 TDTGETGTTVQPS
+470 TGETSTTTVQPNEGTLIS
-483 EDSRTRGDGPDTPA
+483 PDVPA
-497 VDRTVGTR
+497 TAGSRTVGTR
-505 ALTDEDDV
+505 ALTDYEDIS
-513 AKGVEIFT
+513 GGSETFM
-521 PVVVHVNEKFA
+521 PVTVHVNEKYA
-532 GTTFDFPSSAM
+532 GTTFDFPSSTM
-543 TKTKKQFELVDLPNS
+543 TKTKKQFELVDVTNS
-558 VIVKRAEKV
+558 AVIEQAGKV

-589 LDNDDRSAVPSFK
+589 LDNDERSVVPSFR
-602 QTPSQ
+602 QSTTQ

-618 PGTVASTPEN
+618 SGTVAATAEN
-628 NSQLKRRIVPTFME
+628 TSQLKRRIVPTFME

-658 RHLKELIV
+658 RHLKDLV
-666 EESRKANAQTGTTV
+666 VDESKKANAQTGTTV
-680 SIHPVTLP
+680 TIHPVTLP
-688 IDDSFALD
+688 VDESFPLE
-696 LDKKILD
+696 LDKKVLD
-703 LLDRQEK
+703 LLDQQAK
-710 SAGKAGFSTAEYYG
+710 SAGKAGFSDSEYYG

-751 DPNVVWWKRIYSHE
+751 DPNVVWWKRIYNHE
-765 RARVAYTP
+765 GARVAYTP
-773 HNSYVPD
+773 HHSYVPD
-780 FVVFDKDGTHWI
+780 FVVYDKDDIHWI

-797 NRGRDDERVQAK
+797 NRGRNDERVQAK
-809 RAAAE
+809 RTAAE

-849 LVAGSVTERMPTL
+849 LVAGSVTERMPKL